1 MAKRLIQMSPKTR
14 IKLGMRLLK
23 LTAMTPT
30 WLLGRDKICGFFFAY
45 IMINAMSADGSRD
58 A

>member
-1 MAKRLIQMSPKTR
+1 MSPKTR